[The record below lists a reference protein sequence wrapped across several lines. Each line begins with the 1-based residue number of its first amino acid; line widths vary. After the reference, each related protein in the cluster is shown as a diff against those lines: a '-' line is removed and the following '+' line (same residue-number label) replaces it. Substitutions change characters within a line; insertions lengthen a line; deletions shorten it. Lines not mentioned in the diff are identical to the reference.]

1 VISKPSASCG
11 IERRISLIDK
21 QRKERDMGDTIELLE
36 AIGCNAT
43 LRRAPRQAL
52 AAALEGAK
60 ASQALTTAAASGDA
74 SYLSQEFGDIDLF
87 PPQVTQGI
95 AVQLFA
101 VQL

>member
-1 VISKPSASCG
+1 MA
-11 IERRISLIDK
+11 
-21 QRKERDMGDTIELLE
+21 DTIELLE

-43 LRRAPRQAL
+43 LRRAPRQTL
-52 AAALEGAK
+52 VAALEGAK

-74 SYLSQEFGDIDLF
+74 SHLTQEFADIDLIA
-87 PPQVTQGI
+87 PQITQSI

>member
-1 VISKPSASCG
+1 MA
-11 IERRISLIDK
+11 
-21 QRKERDMGDTIELLE
+21 DTIELLE
-36 AIGCNAT
+36 AIGRNAS
-43 LRRAPRQAL
+43 LRRASPQAL

-60 ASQALTTAAASGDA
+60 ASQALTAAAASGDA
-74 SYLSQEFGDIDLF
+74 SHLSQEFGDIDLF